1 MNKKDSIWGLIL
13 WLVFIREFFTT
24 NLENH
29 NGEGMETYLAFE
41 NKYDDGLKNYTVTV
55 NLCLLCLDQ
64 ELWT

>member
-1 MNKKDSIWGLIL
+1 
-13 WLVFIREFFTT
+13 
-24 NLENH
+24 
-29 NGEGMETYLAFE
+29 METYLAFE